1 MYEMRTRTEGAPGE
15 LVAKLRVIGNE
26 RGGRI
31 SEEVEWL
38 SVSHTATGPRQ
49 ADVPRYDLLA
59 NPRTVIASSTAG
71 DDPELVGLVT
81 DLYTLFFAVSP
92 LAGSQEVRRLGDAY
106 VRPELVV
113 GDWSNGATFQLGR
126 DRLMVTVRLEAMDA
140 ERATFVTEFR
150 PPRPDAP
157 SWPMHRPW
165 MEAPVCEGMPNNFQ
179 MIRKNDSQF
188 LAVWGCEE
196 FTVRSIVQR
205 KGGRTISAEMDNR
218 LVWRVR
224 MCRDE
229 ALSAC
234 ADAPNVKRRRFVTL
248 QLQG

>member
-1 MYEMRTRTEGAPGE
+1 MYEMRTRTDGAPGE
-15 LVAKLRVIGNE
+15 LVARLRVIANE
-26 RGGRI
+26 RDGRI
-31 SEEVEWL
+31 REAVEWL
-38 SVSHTATGPRQ
+38 SVSHTATGPRRT
-49 ADVPRYDLLA
+49 DVPRYDLLA
-59 NPRTVIASSTAG
+59 NPRTVLASSGAG
-71 DDPELVGLVT
+71 DDADLVGLVT

-92 LAGSQEVRRLGDAY
+92 LAGSQDVRRLGDAY
-106 VRPELVV
+106 VRPEFVV
-113 GDWSNGATFQLGR
+113 GDWSNGTTFQLGR
-126 DRLMVTVRLEAMDA
+126 DRLMVTVRLEALDA

-165 MEAPVCEGMPNNFQ
+165 MEVPVCEGTPNNFQ
-179 MIRKNDSQF
+179 MIRKNGAQF

-196 FTVRSIVQR
+196 FTVRNTVQR
-205 KGGRTISAEMDNR
+205 KSGQTISAEMDNG

-234 ADAPNVKRRRFVTL
+234 ADAPDMKRRRFVTL